1 MKKIFLSAL
10 TCLLVGYSVSA
21 QDTLY
26 TVAAQPAPKPRPKPE
41 PQHQNQNRLNLYGAY
56 VFDDKVE
63 NSYDSYNYF
72 DGKVKGGFQYGAGI
86 EFMVREDYGVEL
98 LWIGQSTTAP
108 ISYLT
113 TGYTN
118 LEYTTFDLDLNY
130 AMLAFGR
137 HVTKPGG
144 KIEGY
149 GGVMLGCLFANV
161 DNPETGSSLDDQ
173 KFAWG
178 LRLGG
183 NIWGS
188 GKIGFKLQAQL
199 LSAVQA
205 AGGSVYFGTGGAGA
219 GISMYSSFYQFS
231 VGGGLV
237 YALGR

>member
-1 MKKIFLSAL
+1 MKKIILSAL
-10 TCLLVGYSVSA
+10 TVVLASFTVSA

-26 TVAAQPAPKPRPKPE
+26 AVRAQPAPRPKPE
-41 PQHQNQNRLNLYGAY
+41 PQHQFQNRLNLYGAY
-56 VFDDKVE
+56 VFDDNVQ

-98 LWIGQSTTAP
+98 LWLGQSTTAP
-108 ISYLT
+108 ITYLT
-113 TGYTN
+113 TGYVKARS
-118 LEYTTFDLDLNY
+118 TTFDLNLNY

-144 KIEGY
+144 KVEGY
-149 GGVMLGCLFANV
+149 GGVMLGCLFANI
-161 DNPETGSSLDDQ
+161 DNPENGSSMDDQ

-183 NIWGS
+183 NIWATN
-188 GKIGFKLQAQL
+188 KVGFKLQAQL
-199 LSAVQA
+199 LSAVQSV
-205 AGGSVYFGTGGAGA
+205 GGSVYFGTGGSGA

-231 VGGGLV
+231 IGGGLV
-237 YALGR
+237 VALGK